1 MVLLI
6 IMLGIAVSMVRLVI
20 GIMIATEIIVKFVV
34 MITIKLLDLML
45 TKSMLIAIAIVLE
58 LELLW
63 RQLIMQH
70 IIDQQHLL
78 NNLKDNSHRH
88 HSSSS

>member
-34 MITIKLLDLML
+34 MGMITNLML
-45 TKSMLIAIAIVLE
+45 IAIVLE
-58 LELLW
+58 LELVW
-63 RQLIMQH
+63 WQLIQQH

-78 NNLKDNSHRH
+78 NNLMDNSHRH

>member
-34 MITIKLLDLML
+34 MGMITNLML
-45 TKSMLIAIAIVLE
+45 IAIVLE
-58 LELLW
+58 LELVW
-63 RQLIMQH
+63 WQLIQQH